1 METKICGGRVK
12 EWEASSKAKREGWRS
27 ANLATLLPAFFSSH
41 VCVKSA
47 EKISRFFSRTNIKRK
62 ANRPPQWEREW
73 RERTSESSIEQNI
86 LCATRWGKNQ
96 DGGHR
101 LLGESLSKR
110 KTCFWT
116 GVESQLWYFD
126 VSVTILSAFVYPA
139 SELSAPAFKS

>member
-86 LCATRWGKNQ
+86 LCATRWGEKPRWRPQTLGGITVQKKNVLLNRSWKPIMVFRRFRYNFK
-96 DGGHR
+96 R
-101 LLGESLSKR
+101 LCLPCIRAFRS
-110 KTCFWT
+110 
-116 GVESQLWYFD
+116 
-126 VSVTILSAFVYPA
+126 SV
-139 SELSAPAFKS
+139 